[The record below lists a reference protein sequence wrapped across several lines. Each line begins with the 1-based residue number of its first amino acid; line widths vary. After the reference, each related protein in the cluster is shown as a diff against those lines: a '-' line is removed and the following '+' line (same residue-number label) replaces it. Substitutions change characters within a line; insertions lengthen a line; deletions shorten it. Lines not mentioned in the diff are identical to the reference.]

1 MAKVP
6 PTQASAPQ
14 VSATRATAP
23 VMHAQD
29 KLTFLLTLVPY
40 LIEREQVN
48 VAEAAEH
55 FLVSPEQIRQAV
67 RMIAVSGVPG
77 NTAAY
82 QPEDL
87 FDIAWDDFEVNDQI
101 VLTHRIAIEEA
112 PRFSVR
118 EAAAL
123 IAGLQYLT
131 SLPENT
137 DRAALT
143 TLMSKMT
150 KGAASEPVQ
159 VGVSTVEASST
170 LAAIR
175 TAVDAGTQLE
185 MEYLNAQGN
194 SERRMV
200 DPIRVESVD
209 ADWYLRGW
217 CHLRG
222 AVRAFRLDRITSIVV
237 TAVPTADAAAGVVLR
252 DSLFDPSDD
261 DLMVTIDVATAAE
274 ILLADYVPDGA
285 VREERDGIVRTTVRV
300 SHYHGLKRLIA
311 GMAGMATVI
320 EPAQARAVVEDWAA
334 TAVRQYP

>member
-1 MAKVP
+1 MAK
-6 PTQASAPQ
+6 ASPKKA
-14 VSATRATAP
+14 AGP

-40 LIEREQVN
+40 LIECEQVS

-55 FLVSPEQIRQAV
+55 FMVSPEQIRQAV

-77 NTAAY
+77 ATATY
-82 QPEDL
+82 QSDDL
-87 FDIAWDDFEVNDQI
+87 FDIAWDDFEENDEI
-101 VLTHRIAIEEA
+101 VLTHRIAIEES
-112 PRFSVR
+112 PRFSAR

-123 IAGLQYLT
+123 IAGLQYLS

-137 DRAALT
+137 DRAALA

-159 VGVSTVEASST
+159 VGVSTVGASST
-170 LAAIR
+170 LTAIR
-175 TAVDAGTQLE
+175 AAVEAGTQLE
-185 MEYLNAQGN
+185 LEYLSAQGV

-222 AVRAFRLDRITSIVV
+222 AARAFRLDRITSITVTDTPRADVV
-237 TAVPTADAAAGVVLR
+237 ADVVLR
-252 DSLFDPSDD
+252 DTLFDPSDN
-261 DLMVTIDVATAAE
+261 DLLVTIDVEPGAE
-274 ILLADYVPDGA
+274 ILLAEYVPDGA
-285 VREERDGIVRTTVRV
+285 IREERDGIVRTTVRV

-311 GMAGMATVI
+311 GMSGMATVV
-320 EPAQARAVVEDWAA
+320 EPAEARAVVEAWAA
-334 TAVRQYP
+334 AAVKRYP